1 MEKFLPIHQSL
12 HYYTRNG
19 RSLYWKIVV
28 KFWGVLKVY
37 ERRNTP
43 RLVEKRRVDRLK
55 LVSAFLCFRRA
66 IVSKQEM

>member
-12 HYYTRNG
+12 YYYTRNG

-28 KFWGVLKVY
+28 KFWGVLTVY
-37 ERRNTP
+37 ERRTAP

-55 LVSAFLCFRRA
+55 PVCVFLCFRHA
-66 IVSKQEM
+66 IASTQEM